1 MPNPDLTPAD
11 VGAAVDAG
19 VISASQAV
27 ALTAFAEARLAAHP
41 ADAFFVGD
49 AADAGGENIHF
60 ARGFHDIFMTIGIA
74 MLLPGVVLAG
84 PMTGLPLVGS
94 GTALV
99 VAWLLAEFLTGRRR
113 LVLPSIALVIAV
125 SFLAGLFTKDVFG
138 SVLHQG
144 SGLSLTAGTV
154 GALVAALIFYLRFR
168 LPFALAVLAAA
179 AIAMF
184 FAALSYAFPVFTLT
198 QFPLLALAAGLCT
211 FAAAMSQDLRDPA
224 RRTLRADNAFWLH
237 LLAAP
242 LIVHALI
249 GLLIGSNARD
259 LQGIGDAGIVIAI
272 VAALGI
278 IAILIDRRAL
288 LVSGLAYVGYA
299 LARLVRE
306 TDISALG
313 VTAITLVILGA
324 AVVALGSGWR
334 PIRNSL
340 LRLVP
345 RSFAA
350 LLPPAGM

>member
-11 VGAAVDAG
+11 IGAAVDAG
-19 VISASQAV
+19 IISASQAV

-41 ADAFFVGD
+41 ADAFFASD

-84 PMTGLPLVGS
+84 PLTGLPLVGS

-125 SFLAGLFTKDVFG
+125 SFLAGLFTKGVFQTL
-138 SVLHQG
+138 LHQG
-144 SGLSLTAGTV
+144 AGLSLTAGTV
-154 GALVAALIFYLRFR
+154 SALFAALIFYLRFR
-168 LPFALAVLAAA
+168 LPFALAALAAA
-179 AIAMF
+179 AIIMF
-184 FAALSYAFPVFTLT
+184 FVTLGEMMPIFTSIH
-198 QFPLLALAAGLCT
+198 FASLALVAGLCT
-211 FAAAMSQDLRDPA
+211 FAVAMWQDLRDPA

-259 LQGIGDAGIVIAI
+259 LQGVGDAGIVIAI

-340 LRLVP
+340 LRLAP
-345 RSFAA
+345 RPLATF
-350 LLPPAGM
+350 LPPAGM